1 MTQPPRANEDQ
12 TDVQDDLLDQVLREG
27 LASGGGGDPPA
38 EIQRSHKLLSV
49 LFNQCVLRPPEQV
62 DQTALERTHLT
73 LSILARQSSQN
84 PELLVSQWDG
94 RPFYTFLLTRLVIA
108 AAQTER
114 ADTPR
119 HELVAA
125 FVAAAVRV
133 LRTMVTDVS
142 DHGETYMRGPS
153 RVTHA
158 LRDMVHYVRDSFEL
172 KETSMLGHDDMPAD
186 RGGAAQLIVLNI
198 VLQTPAPFAS
208 GVQLAAARVLSDLAS
223 RFSHLPPER
232 QARFAAVVT
241 TAIPLAPLR
250 HALARAAVAVVQ
262 WPEIDDDPWQK
273 TVEELLKKVETEGDA
288 SLHRDVWQG
297 LLPSLSLPDGSLI
310 QLDSRV
316 GRAKVMLL
324 LQPAAPHLSFAL
336 IHKTLPKSCLERWA
350 QDVTSAH
357 AELVERLA
365 RYMVLP
371 PPTSRKRK
379 HAQSPVEER
388 ALTFLRSKV
397 PELKIE
403 SVDSLR
409 HSLAALEPSIVLKL
423 LGTTPMIAC
432 ALCQCSDVHHK
443 LPYNFVC
450 KLVQDGSQLPDEHAR
465 MRALGVVLNHTATG
479 HVSLPEWD
487 VALARAWKAFS
498 SSDRR
503 TRIAAGNFLSATY
516 LTLLSS
522 TDPDTQSQAKREL
535 LNRISQLL
543 GKPRYAILETAI
555 LLLGDLGRNVGDEHL
570 YGILELLLQQFGS
583 PSQPIRAIVYTQLV
597 DVATHRGKQ
606 PYTLLAPY
614 LDHVGV
620 LLAECLV
627 PHPTVVAETMQL
639 IGYNRQPFFS
649 HHLVRKAVVPALV
662 LGQNRPALDILATI
676 LGKALG
682 LILIDDAADV
692 LAKVFLTPSKTNASI
707 SFLAKVLRESTH
719 DPNDSTTIGRYI
731 QAYRVNLIA
740 GLVTELGDEDAT
752 KREAAK
758 DALRVVQ
765 RKDILSPSDPGDLG
779 SYLKPHMVGA
789 LAEMT
794 EQLVLI
800 RSRADIRRKIVR
812 SLGELI
818 SLVGDSMAS
827 FSPQIIASLQ
837 STLCQSELRLQ
848 ALQTWYRF
856 VDLMKYVDVGPYIG
870 ATVAAFVAEWPN
882 FTFEERHVA
891 VSIVKLI
898 DGNHRHL
905 QAFKDDIVL
914 FDHIDELKPFHNNLL
929 SYRNKWSTKK
939 YLRKLLERTSSKNIA
954 IATASVRE
962 LRWLLET
969 QGAEVMKLARG
980 DTFDP
985 IMGKLVQSLLS
996 TSSTDGDSQELR
1008 DLSYECFGI
1017 LGALDPDRFV
1027 TRSDEPSMTIMSNFT
1042 DHEESVQF
1050 AIHLIRDLLTTAFR
1064 ATNDTKHQK
1073 TLSFAIQEL
1082 LKFCDFGIGL
1092 VNVGSRVPLQVRQRW
1107 DSLEKDV
1114 LETVT
1119 PFLDTQF
1126 VLNKDKKSSFEYPI
1140 YPTTQTYRE
1149 WIQAWTVDLIGRVM
1163 DFRSGDRND
1172 AQTIFGAFNT
1182 EAHSQDVAVANHIL
1196 PHLVLHVLLS
1206 GSESIRSKIGREI
1219 DTVLTDIVGSS
1230 KESLGDK
1237 RTSSAHVIFNLM
1249 DHLSKW
1255 LRLARAD
1262 KRRSSHVLPVE
1273 KLLAGI
1279 DTELAA
1285 NAALKARAYAR
1296 SLRNFEERI
1305 IYLRQRNKQS
1315 DSDLQPYFESLHEIY
1330 AELDEPDGMEG
1341 VSTAVVSPTLEL
1353 QIREH
1358 ESTGR
1363 WASAQ
1368 SCWELRLQPSPDDL
1382 SLNLGLLKCLKNL
1395 GHFDTL
1401 RTHIRGVLTRHP
1413 EWSSELAQ
1421 FQAEGAWMIGDWETV
1436 RSISNSPPIAK
1447 VFMAIQSGGN
1457 VPESLKLA
1465 RRDIG
1470 SSIAAGDYSRSY
1482 DSILQL
1488 HLLREVEMIHSADLE
1503 LSRPVQF
1510 ANTQNAN
1517 AINQRRVDGLIA
1529 SLAERFETT
1538 LPSFHAREEILS
1550 RRRVAF
1556 SLVKVPQLHP
1566 ELGQSW
1572 IQSAKIARKSGY
1584 DHTAYSAALRAR
1596 EAEAPFAFIEQ
1607 AKLTRAHGGILKAL
1621 RELEQPIAKLIR
1633 ESERADV
1640 IDLTGNNHHRPRTD
1654 EDLRRDRSLAKATLL
1669 EARWS
1674 QEGGR
1679 SDKNDILLRFRKATE
1694 LGSTLESPF
1703 FHLGRYYDMLA
1714 ASEKDLAHI
1723 SSFNN
1728 FTCVNY
1734 FEALQRGVKY
1744 IYQTMPRL
1752 LTVWLDLAENKEM
1765 KKNSMVQR
1773 NVETITNLMARSKDV
1788 IMPFQFLTAFP
1799 QMISRITHP
1808 NQRVRDTLVKILSRV
1823 VRAHSQQ
1830 TLWQIVGSLLSKRK
1844 DRIELMES
1852 ILNLASGPQDQ
1863 HVLRRRIKDAGRMG
1877 RLLLQ
1882 FSNDKPES
1890 TRVAERSV
1898 ANNYPYLRDAFPSTM
1913 ILPLQDALTVVL
1925 PSAGSSALRTHN
1937 AFPDEPVTIEGVEDK
1952 VDIMPSLQQPK
1963 KLVFKG
1969 SDGKRYPFLC
1979 KPHDD
1984 LRKDARLM
1992 DMNSMLNKFL
2002 KSTSESRRRHLYI
2015 RTYAV
2020 MPLNEECGLIEW
2032 VAHTHALK
2040 PTLEKLYDRHK
2051 KKVYTREIYNKLDA
2065 ARKSEDKAT
2074 ALKKAFLQIA
2084 EQYKPTVFHE
2094 WFMLNWPEPSAWLS
2108 ARTNY
2113 ARTLA
2118 VMSMIG
2124 FVLGLGDRH
2133 GENILFDGLT
2143 GDTVQVDLNCLFDRA
2158 KAFEVPER
2166 VPFRLTQNMEDALGV
2181 TGVEGVFRKAA
2192 EITMG
2197 ILRSNSDSMMSVLEA
2212 FIHDPLIE
2220 WTKSRHKSSTEV
2232 RAAADRNLAPIQ
2244 RKLRGVVGETEQ
2256 TVPNQVDALIKE
2268 ATSIQNLSLMYVG
2281 WAAWL

>member
-1 MTQPPRANEDQ
+1 
-12 TDVQDDLLDQVLREG
+12 
-27 LASGGGGDPPA
+27 
-38 EIQRSHKLLSV
+38 
-49 LFNQCVLRPPEQV
+49 
-62 DQTALERTHLT
+62 
-73 LSILARQSSQN
+73 
-84 PELLVSQWDG
+84 
-94 RPFYTFLLTRLVIA
+94 
-108 AAQTER
+108 
-114 ADTPR
+114 
-119 HELVAA
+119 
-125 FVAAAVRV
+125 
-133 LRTMVTDVS
+133 
-142 DHGETYMRGPS
+142 
-153 RVTHA
+153 
-158 LRDMVHYVRDSFEL
+158 
-172 KETSMLGHDDMPAD
+172 
-186 RGGAAQLIVLNI
+186 
-198 VLQTPAPFAS
+198 
-208 GVQLAAARVLSDLAS
+208 
-223 RFSHLPPER
+223 
-232 QARFAAVVT
+232 
-241 TAIPLAPLR
+241 
-250 HALARAAVAVVQ
+250 
-262 WPEIDDDPWQK
+262 
-273 TVEELLKKVETEGDA
+273 
-288 SLHRDVWQG
+288 
-297 LLPSLSLPDGSLI
+297 
-310 QLDSRV
+310 
-316 GRAKVMLL
+316 
-324 LQPAAPHLSFAL
+324 
-336 IHKTLPKSCLERWA
+336 
-350 QDVTSAH
+350 
-357 AELVERLA
+357 
-365 RYMVLP
+365 
-371 PPTSRKRK
+371 
-379 HAQSPVEER
+379 
-388 ALTFLRSKV
+388 
-397 PELKIE
+397 
-403 SVDSLR
+403 
-409 HSLAALEPSIVLKL
+409 
-423 LGTTPMIAC
+423 
-432 ALCQCSDVHHK
+432 
-443 LPYNFVC
+443 
-450 KLVQDGSQLPDEHAR
+450 
-465 MRALGVVLNHTATG
+465 MRALGTLFAHCSPSDVTPTVWEESLNSA
-479 HVSLPEWD
+479 W
-487 VALARAWKAFS
+487 RAFAS
-498 SSDRR
+498 HNRS
-503 TRIAAGNFLSATY
+503 TRIAAGNLLSAVY
-516 LTLLSS
+516 LVMLGEKHADLAKHQLL
-522 TDPDTQSQAKREL
+522 T
-535 LNRISQLL
+535 RISSLL
-543 GKPRYAILETAI
+543 GQSPATHETAV
-555 LLLGDLGRNVGDEHL
+555 LLLGDLGRNVHDSHL
-570 YGILELLLQQFGS
+570 YDVLELLLRQFGS

-597 DVATHRGKQ
+597 DIATHRGKQ

-614 LDHVGV
+614 LDRVGV

-662 LGQNRPALDILATI
+662 LNQNRAALDILATI

-719 DPNDSTTIGRYI
+719 DPDDSTTIGRYI

-740 GLVTELGDEDAT
+740 ALVTELGDEDAARCET
-752 KREAAK
+752 AK
-758 DALRVVQ
+758 DALKVVQ
-765 RKDILSPSDPGDLG
+765 RRDILSPSDPGDLG
-779 SYLKPHMVGA
+779 FYLKPHMVGA

-794 EQLVLI
+794 EQLVLL
-800 RSRADIRRKIVR
+800 RSRADIRRKIIR

-837 STLCQSELRLQ
+837 STLCQPELRLQ
-848 ALQTWYRF
+848 ALHTWYRF
-856 VDLMKYVDVGPYIG
+856 VDLMKYADVGPYIG
-870 ATVAAFVAEWPN
+870 ATVAAFVAEWSK
-882 FTFEERHVA
+882 FTAEERELA
-891 VSIVKLI
+891 TSIVRVI

-905 QAFKDDIVL
+905 QAFKDDIVD
-914 FDHIDELKPFHNNLL
+914 FAHIEELKPFHKNLL
-929 SYRNKWSTKK
+929 SYRQKWSTKK
-939 YLRKLLERTSSKNIA
+939 YLGKLLERTSSKNIA

-962 LRWLLET
+962 LRWLLLT
-969 QGAEVMKLARG
+969 KGSEVLELARG

-985 IMGKLVQSLLS
+985 IIGQLVQSLLS
-996 TSSTDGDSQELR
+996 TSSTDGDGQELR

-1027 TRSDEPSMTIMSNFT
+1027 TRSDESSMTIMSNFT
-1042 DHEESVQF
+1042 DRDESIQF
-1050 AIHLIRDLLTTAFR
+1050 AIHLIRDLLTAAFR

-1073 TLSFAIQEL
+1073 TLSFALQEL
-1082 LKFCDFGIGL
+1082 LKFCEFNVGL
-1092 VNVGSRVPLQVRQRW
+1092 VNRGARVSRNVRERW
-1107 DSLEKDV
+1107 EALPKDV

-1126 VLNKDKKSSFEYPI
+1126 VLNKDKKSSFKYPI
-1140 YPTTQTYRE
+1140 YQTTKTYRE

-1163 DFRSGDRND
+1163 DFRTGDRND
-1172 AQTIFGAFNT
+1172 AQTIFAAFNT

-1206 GSESIRSKIGREI
+1206 GDDSIRSNIRHEI
-1219 DTVLTDIVGSS
+1219 DTVLTDIVSS
-1230 KESLGDK
+1230 HKETLGDK
-1237 RTSSAHVIFNLM
+1237 RTNSAHVVFHLM

-1255 LRLARAD
+1255 LRLARGD
-1262 KRRSSHVLPVE
+1262 KHRTSHVLPVE

-1285 NAALKARAYAR
+1285 NAALKSRAYAR
-1296 SLRNFEERI
+1296 SLRNFEERV

-1363 WASAQ
+1363 WTSAQ
-1368 SCWELRLQPSPDDL
+1368 SCWEVRLQQSPHDLRLHV
-1382 SLNLGLLKCLKNL
+1382 GLLKCLKNL
-1395 GHFDTL
+1395 GHYDTL
-1401 RTHIRGVLTRHP
+1401 RTHIRGVLSRNP
-1413 EWSSELAQ
+1413 EWSAELAP
-1421 FQAEGAWMIGDWETV
+1421 FQAEAAWTIGDWETV
-1436 RSISNSPPIAK
+1436 RSIRNPPPIAK
-1447 VFMAIQSGGN
+1447 VFTAIQAGGD
-1457 VPESLKLA
+1457 VPESLKIA

-1482 DSILQL
+1482 ESILQL
-1488 HLLREVEMIHSADLE
+1488 HLLREVEMIHSTHVE
-1503 LSRPVQF
+1503 LSKPGQF
-1510 ANTQNAN
+1510 TNTH
-1517 AINQRRVDGLIA
+1517 AIHLRRVDGLIA

-1550 RRRVAF
+1550 RRRAAF
-1556 SLVKVPQLHP
+1556 SVVNTAYLNS

-1572 IQSAKIARKSGY
+1572 IQSAKIARKAGY
-1584 DHTAYSAALRAR
+1584 DQTAYSAALQAR
-1596 EAEAPFAFIEQ
+1596 EAEAPFAFIQQ

-1633 ESERADV
+1633 EADKADV
-1640 IDLTGNNHHRPRTD
+1640 IDLTGHKQHGPRTD

-1679 SDKNDILLRFRKATE
+1679 FDKNDILRRFRKATE

-1714 ASEKDLAHI
+1714 TGEKDLAHR
-1723 SSFNN
+1723 SQFNH
-1728 FTCVNY
+1728 FTCLNY
-1734 FEALQRGVKY
+1734 YEALQRGVKY

-1752 LTVWLDLAENKEM
+1752 LTVWLDLAENKEG
-1765 KKNSMVQR
+1765 KKNSTVQR
-1773 NVETITNLMARSKDV
+1773 NVEVITHLMIQSKDK

-1808 NQRVRDTLVKILSRV
+1808 SSKVRDTMVKILSRV

-1830 TLWQIVGSLLSKRK
+1830 ALWPIVGSLLSKRK
-1844 DRIELMES
+1844 DRIELTEA
-1852 ILNLASGPQDQ
+1852 ILRRAEGSHDQ
-1863 HVLRRRIKDAGRMG
+1863 YDISRRIKDAQRIGD
-1877 RLLLQ
+1877 LLLR
-1882 FSNDKPES
+1882 FSEDKPES
-1890 TRVAERSV
+1890 TRVAQTSV
-1898 ANNYPYLRDAFPSTM
+1898 SVNYPYLSAAFPSTM

-1925 PSAGSSALRTHN
+1925 PSARSSSLKTHN
-1937 AFPDEPVTIEGVEDK
+1937 AFPDEPVTIQGVEDK

-1969 SDGKRYPFLC
+1969 SDGRRYPFLC

-2032 VAHTHALK
+2032 VSNTQALK

-2051 KKVYTREIYNKLDA
+2051 KKVYSRELYNKLDA
-2065 ARKSEDKAT
+2065 ARKSDNSSQ
-2074 ALKKAFLQIA
+2074 ALQKAFVQILK
-2084 EQYKPTVFHE
+2084 QYQPTVFHE
-2094 WFMLNWPEPSAWLS
+2094 WFMLNWPEPSAWLT

-2143 GDTVQVDLNCLFDRA
+2143 GDTVHVDLNCLFDRA
-2158 KAFEVPER
+2158 KSFEVPER

-2197 ILRSNSDSMMSVLEA
+2197 ILRANADSMMSVLEA

-2220 WTKSRHKSSTEV
+2220 WTRSRHKSGTVDV
-2232 RAAADRNLAPIQ
+2232 RTTADKNLAPIQ

-2268 ATSIQNLSLMYVG
+2268 ATSVHNLALMYVG

>member
-1 MTQPPRANEDQ
+1 MTQPPRANGDQ
-12 TDVQDDLLDQVLREG
+12 ARVQDDLLDQVLREG
-27 LASGGGGDPPA
+27 LASRGGGDPAA
-38 EIQRSHKLLSV
+38 EIQRSRKLLSV
-49 LFNQCVLRPPEQV
+49 LFNQCVLRPPDQV

-84 PELLVSQWDG
+84 PELLVSESDG

-108 AAQTER
+108 AAQTEV

-119 HELVAA
+119 LELVAA
-125 FVAAAVRV
+125 FVAAAVRI
-133 LRTMVTDVS
+133 LRTMASDVL
-142 DHGETYMRGPS
+142 DHGETYMRGPP
-153 RVTHA
+153 RVTNA
-158 LRDMVHYVRDSFEL
+158 LRDMVRYVRDSFDL
-172 KETSMLGHDDMPAD
+172 KDAPMLGHADMPTVT
-186 RGGAAQLIVLNI
+186 GGVTQLIVLNI

-208 GVQLAAARVLSDLAS
+208 DVQLAAARILSDLAR
-223 RFSHLPPER
+223 RFTRFPPDR
-232 QARFAAVVT
+232 QARYAAVVT
-241 TAIPLAPLR
+241 AAIPLAPVR
-250 HALARAAVAVVQ
+250 HVLSRAAVAVAQ
-262 WPEIDDDPWQK
+262 WPEIDNDAWQK
-273 TVEELLKKVETEGDA
+273 AVEELVKKVEVEGDA

-297 LLPSLSLPDGSLI
+297 LLPSLSLPEGSAI
-310 QLDSRV
+310 KLDSRV
-316 GRAKVMLL
+316 GRAKIMLL
-324 LQPAAPHLSFAL
+324 LEPTAPHLSITL
-336 IHKTLPKSCLERWA
+336 IRKTLPKSCLQRWA
-350 QDVTSAH
+350 QDVTAAH
-357 AELVERLA
+357 AELRDRLG
-365 RYMVLP
+365 RYTELP

-379 HAQSPVEER
+379 HALNPVEER
-388 ALTFLRSKV
+388 ALTFLHSKV

-409 HSLAALEPSIVLKL
+409 HSLADLEPSIALKL

-432 ALCQCSDVHHK
+432 ALCQCADSHGK
-443 LPYNFVC
+443 LPSDFVR
-450 KLVQDGSQLPDEHAR
+450 KLLEGGCRLQDEHAL
-465 MRALGVVLNHTATG
+465 MRALSILYTHTNKG
-479 HVSLPEWD
+479 DVSLLVWHTP
-487 VALARAWKAFS
+487 LAHAWKAFS
-498 SSDRR
+498 SPDRR
-503 TRIAAGNFLSATY
+503 TRIASGNLLSATY
-516 LTLLSS
+516 LNLLSS
-522 TDPDTQSQAKREL
+522 PDPDTQFLAKSEL
-535 LNRISQLL
+535 LKRISPLL
-543 GKPRYAILETAI
+543 GNSRYAVLETAI
-555 LLLGDLGRNVGDEHL
+555 LLLGDLGRNVDDKHL
-570 YGILELLLQQFGS
+570 YGVLELLLQQFGS

-597 DVATHRGKQ
+597 DIATHRGKQ

-614 LDHVGV
+614 LDRVGV

-627 PHPTVVAETMQL
+627 PHPSAVAETMQL
-639 IGYNRQPFFS
+639 IGFNRQPFFS

-662 LGQNRPALDILATI
+662 LGQNRAALDILATI

-692 LAKVFLTPSKTNASI
+692 LAKVFLTPVKTNASI

-719 DPNDSTTIGRYI
+719 DPDDSTTIGRYI

-740 GLVTELGDEDAT
+740 ALVTELGDEDEAR
-752 KREAAK
+752 REAAK
-758 DALRVVQ
+758 DALKMVQ
-765 RKDILSPSDPGDLG
+765 RKDILSPSNPGDLG

-794 EQLVLI
+794 EQLVLL
-800 RSRADIRRKIVR
+800 RSHADIRRKIVR

-818 SLVGDSMAS
+818 SLVGDSIAS

-837 STLCQSELRLQ
+837 STLCQPELRLQ
-848 ALQTWYRF
+848 ALQTWHRF

-870 ATVAAFVAEWPN
+870 ATIAAFVAEWSN
-882 FTFEERHVA
+882 FTPEERQVA

-914 FDHIDELKPFHNNLL
+914 FDHIDELKPFRKNLL
-929 SYRNKWSTKK
+929 SYRKKWPTKT
-939 YLRKLLERTSSKNIA
+939 YLSKLLERTSSKNIA

-962 LRWLLET
+962 LRWLLQT
-969 QGAEVMKLARG
+969 QGPDVMQLARG

-985 IMGKLVQSLLS
+985 IMGQLVQSLVS
-996 TSSTDGDSQELR
+996 ASSTDGDSQELR

-1027 TRSDEPSMTIMSNFT
+1027 TRSDEPSMTITSNFT
-1042 DHEESVQF
+1042 DREESIQF
-1050 AIHLIRDLLTTAFR
+1050 ALHLIRDLLTTAFR

-1073 TLSFAIQEL
+1073 TLSFALQEL
-1082 LKFCDFGIGL
+1082 LKFCDFGVGL
-1092 VNVGSRVPLQVRQRW
+1092 VNRGVRVPLQVRQRW
-1107 DSLEKDV
+1107 EALPKDV

-1163 DFRSGDRND
+1163 DFRTGDCSD
-1172 AQTIFGAFNT
+1172 AQTIFAAFNT

-1206 GSESIRSKIGREI
+1206 GDESIRSNIRKEI

-1237 RTSSAHVIFNLM
+1237 RTNSAHVVFNLM

-1255 LRLARAD
+1255 LRLARGD

-1285 NAALKARAYAR
+1285 NAALKSRAYAR
-1296 SLRNFEERI
+1296 SLRNFEERV

-1315 DSDLQPYFESLHEIY
+1315 DSDLQSYFESLHEIY

-1363 WASAQ
+1363 WTSAQ
-1368 SCWELRLQPSPDDL
+1368 SCWEVRLQQSPADI
-1382 SLNLGLLKCLKNL
+1382 NLHVGLLKCLKNL
-1395 GHFDTL
+1395 GHYDTL
-1401 RTHIRGVLTRHP
+1401 RTHIRGVLSRNP
-1413 EWSSELAQ
+1413 EWSAELAP
-1421 FQAEGAWMIGDWETV
+1421 FQAEAAWTIGDWETV
-1436 RSISNSPPIAK
+1436 RSISNPPPIAK
-1447 VFMAIQSGGN
+1447 VFLTIQSAGN

-1503 LSRPVQF
+1503 LSRPGQF

-1550 RRRVAF
+1550 RRRATF
-1556 SLVKVPQLHP
+1556 SLVKVPHLHP

-1584 DHTAYSAALRAR
+1584 DQTAYSAALQAR
-1596 EAEAPFAFIEQ
+1596 EAEAPFAFIQQ

-1679 SDKNDILLRFRKATE
+1679 NDKNDILRRFRKATE

-1714 ASEKDLAHI
+1714 ASEKDPAHKPV
-1723 SSFNN
+1723 FNN

-1752 LTVWLDLAENKEM
+1752 LTVWLDLAEA
-1765 KKNSMVQR
+1765 KKNTTVQK
-1773 NVETITNLMARSKDV
+1773 NVDIITNLMVHSEDK

-1808 NQRVRDTLVKILSRV
+1808 SQRVRETLVMILSRV

-1852 ILNLASGPQDQ
+1852 ILSRAATSHDQ
-1863 HVLRRRIKDAGRMG
+1863 HDLRRRIKDAERMG
-1877 RLLLQ
+1877 KLLLQ
-1882 FSNDKPES
+1882 FSNDKPDS
-1890 TRVAERSV
+1890 TRVAATSV
-1898 ANNYPYLRDAFPSTM
+1898 AVNYPYLQNAFPSTM

-1952 VDIMPSLQQPK
+1952 IDIMPSLQQPK

-2032 VAHTHALK
+2032 VSHTHALK

-2051 KKVYTREIYNKLDA
+2051 KKVYTREIFNKLET
-2065 ARKSEDKAT
+2065 ARKSEDKGT
-2074 ALKKAFLQIA
+2074 ALKKAFLQIV

-2094 WFMLNWPEPSAWLS
+2094 WFMLNWPEPSAWLT

-2113 ARTLA
+2113 ARTLS

-2143 GDTVQVDLNCLFDRA
+2143 GDTVHVDLNCLFDRA
-2158 KAFEVPER
+2158 KSFEVPER

-2220 WTKSRHKSSTEV
+2220 WTKSRHKSNTEV
-2232 RAAADRNLAPIQ
+2232 RAAADKNLAPIQ
-2244 RKLRGVVGETEQ
+2244 RKLRGVVGQTEQ

-2268 ATSIQNLSLMYVG
+2268 ATRIQNLSLMYVG